1 MLTVALRNECSL
13 SHYAMSA
20 HCQSALRHRLRTEV
34 SWVEGRLSGRWAVWG
49 GGRRLSDV
57 SPRSLAPLDSQW
69 RIRIEFGV
77 ALVADALVAEL

>member
-1 MLTVALRNECSL
+1 M
-13 SHYAMSA
+13 
-20 HCQSALRHRLRTEV
+20 
-34 SWVEGRLSGRWAVWG
+34 EGRLSGRWAVWG

-77 ALVADALVAEL
+77 ALVAEGSGAVTGEVGQQGSLLEWLQCKGSPGDEPTYHCGPKA